1 MGRRFEGKVAVVS
14 GAGRGIGRSVALLL
28 AQEGASVVVN
38 DLGCE
43 VDGTGSSHGPADRA
57 AEEIRSKDGTAVVSY
72 DDVTLM
78 EGGESLINTALTE
91 YGRVDVLV
99 NSVAVLGDSPIDQM
113 SSEEFDQVIRNNV
126 KGTFVP
132 TRYAAIQFRQQR
144 SGRIVNMTSD
154 AGLGV
159 AGRSNYAAASEAI
172 IGMTRSVARD
182 MGRYGVTCNAISPVA
197 RTRLFADTVNDSGV
211 ASGPETAPAGASGLG
226 GPRHRGRWE
235 GRGAPDDPGNV
246 APVAV
251 LLCTDAMQNVNG
263 QVFGVR
269 GGSIFLYSHPVVE
282 RSVHKWGAF
291 TMDDL
296 DNLAAGVIG
305 PGL

>member
-14 GAGRGIGRSVALLL
+14 GAGRGIGRSIALLL

-57 AEEIRSKDGTAVVSY
+57 AEEIRSKGGTAVVSY

-78 EGGESLINTALTE
+78 EGGESLITTALTE
-91 YGRVDVLV
+91 YGHVDVLV
-99 NSVAVLGDSPIDQM
+99 NSVAVLRDSPIDQM
-113 SSEEFDQVIRNNV
+113 SSEDFDQVIRNNV

-132 TRYAAIQFRQQR
+132 TKYAAIQFRQQR

-159 AGRSNYAAASEAI
+159 PGRSNYAAASEAI

-197 RTRLFADTVNDSGV
+197 RTRLFADAVNDSGL
-211 ASGPETAPAGASGLG
+211 AAGPETAPAGASGLG
-226 GPRHRGRWE
+226 KLPNRGHWE

-251 LLCTDAMQNVNG
+251 LLCTDALQNVNG
-263 QVFGVR
+263 HVFGVR
-269 GGSIFLYSHPVVE
+269 GGSIFLYSNPVVE

-291 TMDDL
+291 TMDEMD
-296 DNLAAGVIG
+296 DLAASVIG
-305 PGL
+305 PGP